1 MNATGVPGYGDQEA
15 PFKGGAAMPEG
26 SSRLAGKV
34 AFITGAG
41 RGQGRAHAVRMAS
54 EGADVIVTDA
64 CADVPCLTYR
74 LATRDELDET
84 ARLVEKQ
91 GRRVVATVADV
102 RDYDALSAALRA
114 GVAELGRLDIVIANA
129 GILTSAPFWELT
141 TEQWRDTIDVNL
153 TGMFHTLKAATPI
166 LIEQGEGGSIIAVS
180 STGGLRGLP
189 FIGAYNASKHGVV
202 GLVKTLANEVA
213 QYNIRVNTI
222 HPTGVMTE
230 IATESV
236 LQGLVQEHAATL
248 GPIFMNAMPDPPMM
262 QPEDVTGAVAW
273 LASDDAKYVTGAQI
287 PVDMGTLLR

>member
-1 MNATGVPGYGDQEA
+1 
-15 PFKGGAAMPEG
+15 MPEG

-34 AFITGAG
+34 AFIPGAG
-41 RGQGRAHAVRMAS
+41 RGQGRAHAVRLAS
-54 EGADVIVTDA
+54 EGADVIATDS
-64 CADVPCLTYR
+64 CTDVACLTYH

-84 ARLVEKQ
+84 ARLVEKH

-102 RDYDALSAALRA
+102 RDFDALSAAMGA

-141 TEQWRDTIDVNL
+141 TEQWQNTIDVNL
-153 TGMFHTLKAATPI
+153 TGVFHTLKAATPI

-213 QYNIRVNTI
+213 QYNIRVNSI
-222 HPTGVMTE
+222 HPTGVTTP
-230 IATESV
+230 IATEPV
-236 LQGLVQEHAATL
+236 LQGLVEKHAATL

-262 QPEDVTGAVAW
+262 QPEDVTGVVVW